1 MKKTNFYFFITWLYT
16 FKLFKLRIFFQ
27 MFFVFENNS
36 TFKFERFLKEI
47 HIFVIIYSNIFDNS
61 FIMNI
66 CALILKYEFDID
78 VFEKKRFIIIS
89 LTPTAPRSSE
99 KNKGFWTY
107 FLLNQA
113 LHVFIF
119 TARCRW
125 LKCADRTHVFVWKLS
140 WVNHI
145 YYWLPLHMM
154 STCPRCIQSFLS
166 LLEHEYLSSLNIFF
180 NWFAAWLI

>member
-1 MKKTNFYFFITWLYT
+1 
-16 FKLFKLRIFFQ
+16 

-66 CALILKYEFDID
+66 CALILKYEFVID
-78 VFEKKRFIIIS
+78 VFEKKLIIIL

-107 FLLNQA
+107 FLL
-113 LHVFIF
+113 
-119 TARCRW
+119 
-125 LKCADRTHVFVWKLS
+125 D
-140 WVNHI
+140 
-145 YYWLPLHMM
+145 
-154 STCPRCIQSFLS
+154 
-166 LLEHEYLSSLNIFF
+166 
-180 NWFAAWLI
+180 